1 MRWLRSV
8 RLRLFVAVFAAS
20 SLLFATNLA
29 REHYPAFALAQH
41 GTLQCDE
48 WAGLHPDLFQ
58 HSDGHWYAN
67 NQVGAS
73 LVAAPLLALCE
84 PLLAKLEEKGKQE
97 AARAAAAGGEPARFD
112 SDYPRR
118 AAFMAEVRKRGL
130 HYRFGAA
137 AAITAVGVMAPAAA
151 LLALLFHGELLR
163 RGVAAKRAAALAW
176 LFPLATPLLFRSAF
190 LNHNQL
196 EALLAFGAFVLL
208 RPGERG
214 PIATRRLFAGG
225 LCAAGTLLFDYSGAV
240 IAAWFGGA
248 LLIDGGRE
256 AAAGAA
262 ARLRGA
268 MARALPFAAGS
279 ALPLALLFL
288 TQWLQ
293 FGDPFRPAQH
303 WMPDAHW
310 SVAGYRGFDWPSAE
324 LLWRNLLDPSYGL
337 FAFAPLL
344 LLAFRPASAAAPPA
358 VAPAQQRFVW
368 SLAAAFVLFSAAN
381 QYTRLQWNTGFRGL
395 APLAPFLA
403 LLAARPLAEW
413 PARRVAW
420 VALPCAFHSL
430 VLAMARATPPLAPAS
445 FAESTVAR
453 SWRAL
458 FADGFQL
465 PWHTVLRQSMG
476 GGPPWLAGTLLAGAS
491 LLGIAWWRGAWRS
504 A

>member
-8 RLRLFVAVFAAS
+8 RVRLFVAVFAAS
-20 SLLFATNLA
+20 SLLFATNLQ

-48 WAGLHPDLFQ
+48 WAGLHPDLFR
-58 HSDGHWYAN
+58 HVDGHWYAN

-84 PLLAKLEEKGKQE
+84 PLLAKLEERGKQE

-118 AAFMAEVRKRGL
+118 QAFMAEVRKRGL
-130 HYRFGAA
+130 HLRFGAA

-196 EALLAFGAFVLL
+196 EALAAFAAFVLL
-208 RPGERG
+208 RPGERAPLSG
-214 PIATRRLFAGG
+214 RRLFAGG

-248 LLIDGGRE
+248 LLIDGWRDRE
-256 AAAGAA
+256 VRGGGA
-262 ARLRGA
+262 RGA
-268 MARALPFAAGS
+268 CARSLPFALGA
-279 ALPLALLFL
+279 ALPLALLFF
-288 TQWLQ
+288 TQWAQ
-293 FGDPFRPAQH
+293 FGDPFRPAQR

-310 SVAGYRGFDWPSAE
+310 SVAGYHGFDWPSAE

-344 LLAFRPASAAAPPA
+344 LLAFRPASADAPPA

-368 SLAAAFVLFSAAN
+368 SLAAAFLLFSAAN
-381 QYTRLQWNTGFRGL
+381 QFTRLQWNSGFRGL

-413 PARRVAW
+413 PERRVAW
-420 VALPCAFHSL
+420 IAAPCAFHSL
-430 VLAMARATPPLAPAS
+430 VLAMARATPPLAPHA

-453 SWRAL
+453 SWAAL
-458 FADGFQL
+458 FEEGFQL
-465 PWHTVLRQSMG
+465 PWHTVLRQSLG
-476 GGPPWLAGTLLAGAS
+476 GGPAWLAGALLALFA
-491 LLGIAWWRGAWRS
+491 LLAVAWWRGGWRS